1 MMQNFCKFD
10 NALDI
15 IVKIRNG
22 VASLTDVKSNQ
33 QNLSQI

>member
-1 MMQNFCKFD
+1 MMQNFYKFD
-10 NALDI
+10 HALDI

-22 VASLTDVKSNQ
+22 VTSLTDVKRNQ